1 MDFMKVLDQAVR
13 EIKRE
18 VNIKVLKVPEI
29 EQKVLDATSDEPW
42 GPHGT
47 DLTEIAQATKKITE
61 CQMVMNVLWS
71 RVSDRGGNWRY
82 VYKAL
87 TVIEYLVANGS
98 ERALDDIIGHTFA
111 ISSLSD
117 FEFVEPN
124 GKDVGINVRKKVET
138 LTALL
143 HDNNK
148 IQEVRNKA
156 AANRDKYVGLSSS
169 GMSYKSSSASYGGS
183 SFQQSD
189 RYGGFGNKRDGEM
202 FKDSYSNRDRL
213 GGEESVKSSRD
224 KSRRGI
230 SGDGEGK
237 NPKKGS
243 IRHGRDKNA
252 LSSSS
257 KSNQS
262 DDNYGAVPS
271 QSSATPNDAEDD
283 FDDFDPRGTSTA
295 GSAAAQPA
303 PATVT
308 EVDLF
313 GDFMSDPIP
322 TPADTVNRNSAADAD
337 LFEDADF
344 VSAPSKLEAGPDF
357 QTQANVDLFAS
368 APSVPSSLASP
379 VDFFAAPDPVPP
391 TDNKPAKS
399 EPMSSSSID
408 PFAAIPVNNFDG
420 GDIFGD
426 FTSNTNQQVP
436 SQAANS
442 SATDSILNSQSPS
455 IESKLPKKNSFQVKS
470 GIWADSLSRGLID
483 LNITAPTPSKTNLAD
498 IGIVGGLGDMSDE
511 NKGAQTSYYMGRAM
525 GAGSGYGM
533 TGSGY
538 GTSSSG
544 YGTSTGMGLDDD
556 FFSTPSQNQSYG
568 SFKK

>member
-18 VNIKVLKVPEI
+18 VNIKLLKVPEM

-71 RVSDRGGNWRY
+71 RLSDRNGNWRY

-111 ISSLSD
+111 IS
-117 FEFVEPN
+117 
-124 GKDVGINVRKKVET
+124 KKVET

-169 GMSYKSSSASYGGS
+169 GMTYKSSSAGYGSS

-189 RYGGFGNKRDGEM
+189 RCGGFGNKRDGEM
-202 FKDSYSNRDRL
+202 FKDSYRDRDRL
-213 GGEESVKSSRD
+213 GGEESGK
-224 KSRRGI
+224 KPMLI
-230 SGDGEGK
+230 SLH
-237 NPKKGS
+237 
-243 IRHGRDKNA
+243 RH
-252 LSSSS
+252 L
-257 KSNQS
+257 
-262 DDNYGAVPS
+262 
-271 QSSATPNDAEDD
+271 
-283 FDDFDPRGTSTA
+283 
-295 GSAAAQPA
+295 
-303 PATVT
+303 
-308 EVDLF
+308 LF
-313 GDFMSDPIP
+313 LHLLLLQWI
-322 TPADTVNRNSAADAD
+322 
-337 LFEDADF
+337 
-344 VSAPSKLEAGPDF
+344 
-357 QTQANVDLFAS
+357 
-368 APSVPSSLASP
+368 
-379 VDFFAAPDPVPP
+379 FFAAPDPAPP
-391 TDNKPAKS
+391 TDSKPAKS
-399 EPMSSSSID
+399 EPMSSSTVD

-420 GDIFGD
+420 GDMFGD

-436 SQAANS
+436 SQAANNS
-442 SATDSILNSQSPS
+442 TTDSILNSQSPS
-455 IESKLPKKNSFQVKS
+455 VESKLPKKNSFQVKS

-483 LNITAPTPSKTNLAD
+483 LNITAPTPAKTNLAD

-511 NKGAQTSYYMGRAM
+511 TKGAQTSHYMGRAM

-533 TGSGY
+533 AGSGY

-544 YGTSTGMGLDDD
+544 SGMSGFTSTGTGSVNDDD
-556 FFSTPSQNQSYG
+556 FFSSLSQPQTYG
-568 SFKK
+568 SFQK